1 MIHNA
6 QIGVDK
12 LRLLKEIY
20 RKDNLNLS
28 GRTICREAVRG
39 IILQGN
45 RLLMVYSSKIGDYKF
60 PGGGV
65 EAGETHEEALVREI
79 REECGAEVTA
89 IRSGFGKIIEY
100 MKPQEKEYDVFKM
113 TSYYYFCDA
122 GPVLGEQDLDDYEEK
137 LGFRPV
143 WVDIDTAIEANKAV
157 IGTQKHEAPRW
168 TRRELFVLELLKKKA
183 VCQKIT

>member
-1 MIHNA
+1 M
-6 QIGVDK
+6 
-12 LRLLKEIY
+12 
-20 RKDNLNLS
+20 S
-28 GRTICREAVRG
+28 
-39 IILQGN
+39 
-45 RLLMVYSSKIGDYKF
+45 
-60 PGGGV
+60 
-65 EAGETHEEALVREI
+65 EAGETHEEALVR
-79 REECGAEVTA
+79 RSEECGAEVTA

-113 TSYYYFCDA
+113 TSYYYFA
-122 GPVLGEQDLDDYEEK
+122 MQGLSWENRTWTTMRK

>member
-168 TRRELFVLELLKKKA
+168 TRREIFVLELLKKEFDR
-183 VCQKIT
+183 